1 MQENDP
7 VQTGELVRVP
17 GLYRRWEL
25 PEILKNHRAYRIENA
40 GAHGDGTPLVAIY
53 ADGCGDGLKAQ
64 GTAPDEAAGPVAP
77 HAGTVSRPGE

>member
-1 MQENDP
+1 MQENDA

-25 PEILKNHRAYRIENA
+25 PEILKNHRAYRIESA

-53 ADGCGDGLKAQ
+53 ADGCGDCRKVQAI
-64 GTAPDEAAGPVAP
+64 APGDAAGPVATP
-77 HAGTVSRPGE
+77 ARTISRPGE